1 MKDLSYHF
9 QIKNLKK
16 ELEIQK
22 RINKNLARENKV
34 LKSALI
40 KINGISMR
48 VLHDEAENGFDWRY

>member
-48 VLHDEAENGFDWRY
+48 VLHDEAENGFDQ